1 MRLPR
6 KAAAASYVI
15 RPLAPQMRNDSNR
28 ATEGAR
34 LKLEDISP
42 ELREMA
48 KSCKSI
54 DELKELC
61 KKMGASLSKE
71 KLEAIAGGFP
81 ICPRD
86 SCMTK
91 CPFVL
96 G

>member
-1 MRLPR
+1 M
-6 KAAAASYVI
+6 
-15 RPLAPQMRNDSNR
+15 
-28 ATEGAR
+28 
-34 LKLEDISP
+34 KLEDISP